1 MRIATTLLSLI
12 VGAGLALPVAIPAEK
27 GEASLAPTGQRLP
40 KASEVVKP
48 TAYVSVAPVP
58 RGTTF
63 EIAVVAEI
71 LPGFHINSNK
81 PLEEYLIPTALEP
94 QLPAGLRVVSTEFPK
109 AKELKFEFSEKP
121 LAVWEG
127 TIQIR
132 MKLQA
137 SADASLGAQKLPMT
151 LRYQACNDVACL
163 PPAKLPVEVEL
174 TVAAAGTKSAPQHAK
189 IFNHR

>member
-1 MRIATTLLSLI
+1 MRFATTI
-12 VGAGLALPVAIPAEK
+12 IAVFVGAGFSLPACVSLV
-27 GEASLAPTGQRLP
+27 EAQSARLP

-48 TAYVSVAPVP
+48 TAYVSIAPVP
-58 RGTTF
+58 RGATS

-71 LPGFHINSNK
+71 MDGFHINSNR

-94 QLPAGLRVVSTEFPK
+94 QLPAGLRVVATEFPQ

-132 MKLQA
+132 MKLRVVP
-137 SADASLGAQKLPMT
+137 DAPLGALKLPLT

-163 PPAKLPVEVEL
+163 PPVKLPFVAEFEI
-174 TVAAAGTKSAPQHAK
+174 AAAGTKATPVNQK
-189 IFNHR
+189 IFSIK